1 LYTKLNSEL
10 ETQNDWAKDIKGE
23 PLHISNAASGLKG
36 YYCLGC
42 DKEMQAVKRKNDN
55 YQSYFRH
62 HALDINK
69 QNDECTF
76 SSREYRERI
85 AEQILHIRK
94 ELIVPP
100 VYKYP
105 PNGTQGIPIELI
117 EKTTIQAASVK
128 SQLSFYEN
136 ENGEIKWG
144 KNPEID
150 ERYLLIRP
158 DITFF
163 DKTEKPILFVEF
175 VITHKIPEEKKVI
188 LKRIGINTV
197 QIIIPRVS
205 EEAIEKSLKS
215 VTKIKWV
222 YNEIE
227 SNTDYIPVFE
237 GNSEGIPSIDEE
249 QRKLFEESYACRAAQ
264 IGNLIRSISRSLG
277 SESYKRVEFQF
288 EQEISRI
295 EEASKRI
302 QSRLDRIQG
311 EIQGAIHSELGSRR
325 ESLEAKRSDLEGRY
339 LDKIRDIESEENQF
353 NEEEREFTREEEQFE
368 FDDRE
373 FEESFGDISGIRNKS
388 IAFSNA
394 SGRIQKEINAIESQ
408 IKK

>member
-1 LYTKLNSEL
+1 MYTKLNSEL

-311 EIQGAIHSELGSRR
+311 EIQEAIHSELGSRR